1 MLRESQRN
9 FGRIAVALTLF
20 LVLAQTAVAAEDA
33 TRVRILVV
41 IDTDSTG
48 KEGKADRPRREKNR
62 DNLLAALRQGL
73 RQQSLPYSLKLL
85 EGADA
90 TPSKV
95 VGHYKHLNT
104 SSSEALL
111 FYYNGHGAM
120 NKTKGQA
127 LTMKHGRLYRAQ
139 IREAMLSHNPRL
151 AVILTDCCSGG
162 VKPGDKLPAEGPTLQ
177 HHTLPKPKASGS
189 TLRDLLFRHQGLVTI
204 SAARGG
210 QLASGSSE
218 KGNNFNR
225 SLCSLLLA
233 SPQQFDQN
241 RDGFVE
247 WREFFPHLRNET
259 ERLSKTLK
267 NLAPH
272 TPQAFSLG
280 QPFQTF

>member
-1 MLRESQRN
+1 
-9 FGRIAVALTLF
+9 
-20 LVLAQTAVAAEDA
+20 
-33 TRVRILVV
+33 
-41 IDTDSTG
+41 
-48 KEGKADRPRREKNR
+48 
-62 DNLLAALRQGL
+62 
-73 RQQSLPYSLKLL
+73 
-85 EGADA
+85 
-90 TPSKV
+90 
-95 VGHYKHLNT
+95 
-104 SSSEALL
+104 
-111 FYYNGHGAM
+111 
-120 NKTKGQA
+120 
-127 LTMKHGRLYRAQ
+127 
-139 IREAMLSHNPRL
+139 
-151 AVILTDCCSGG
+151 
-162 VKPGDKLPAEGPTLQ
+162 
-177 HHTLPKPKASGS
+177 
-189 TLRDLLFRHQGLVTI
+189 LRDLLFRHQGLVTI